1 MEKIPF
7 FRHPHFYTEAVYNNS
22 EVWIYGDM
30 EENIENRTPMVIADF
45 FDITGIPKVKFE
57 SFEDVSNASNYENDT
72 PFILAGFVEDN
83 VQIEDDYD
91 DDQEHQ
97 VGLFPIIDRDS
108 KIKWAFCHYKIK
120 PVQKLIGSHLQEKI
134 SEFFEFNAP
143 EV

>member
-30 EENIENRTPMVIADF
+30 EENIENQTPFQLSDF
-45 FDITGIPKVKFE
+45 FNEKGEPSMEFE